1 MSNIYIQIDDD
12 TYLSIHQDEESGIQ
26 ECVPMRYK
34 DNALLG
40 HPVHYATVDELADIL
55 EDVVHRDYSLF
66 NSSPNQFNF
75 TFDEEVSNDN

>member
-55 EDVVHRDYSLF
+55 DDVVHRDYSLF